1 MKNIEIVNALNNLIS
16 FVDAQKR
23 SNTALL
29 SVKGQFAIKS
39 NERALLD
46 KYKPYEDTLNEI
58 KEKYEGKNETEEC
71 FNEMKELMNIEVDV
85 ELRKVSEDD
94 FKDGVTIEEIM
105 MLDFMTE

>member
-23 SNTALL
+23 SNTAFL

-39 NERALLD
+39 NESSLLA

-58 KEKYEGKNETEEC
+58 KAKYEKKTDCEDYLNEI
-71 FNEMKELMNIEVDV
+71 KELMDLEVEV
-85 ELRKVSEDD
+85 ELRKVSEED